1 MFLLTSSN
9 LIFFENQKIALF
21 RFMPS
26 TFPNRKRF
34 NVVQLKSFNYNETM
48 KDARRTRAYPV
59 VQILRK
65 TLWSAIPVVIIF
77 VFVSG
82 FSFWEIRKQNNL
94 SLENAITIYQTD
106 LSHRLDAI
114 AHFVQWTVVHDPILD
129 SFNTE
134 GHMGDF
140 RQAGNDLRLRVS
152 DMQYSTGS
160 EFMYFFYWDEGDIFI
175 NASELLVD
183 YETYKKIKKKVI
195 ADVEKEDN
203 AGGFSWMPSVID
215 GKTYLYYT
223 ITYKHRTFV
232 SLVSIE
238 DILAPLFN
246 INLGSHGNIRFQSL
260 DGNTYYQS
268 AGSPKGF
275 LKHYYNELYFRGED
289 ADLPFTLVVESD
301 MLGNYGKIFLLQFL
315 VFLAALALS
324 FIMGS
329 YILVTYKKVIL
340 PIKIF
345 SSNLSRMDSLSD
357 SESANID
364 LTDSRL
370 QELNQ
375 INDQFKSLIHE
386 ITRLR
391 INVYEAELDKNKFR
405 IHFLQQQIKPHFYL
419 NCLTTI
425 DSMVSLG
432 DISAAQKMLQFTS
445 KYFRYL
451 FQADKDFVPL
461 SSEIAHTEDYLD
473 IQMMRLSENI
483 EYSCEIDDKDLDILI
498 PPLLLITFVENII
511 KYAETQDDSLKITI
525 TGMDYLKDNAEY
537 IEICIKDNGQGFP
550 KEVIEKISNG
560 EYLTTDSGS
569 HIGISNCIRR
579 LKLLYG
585 DDFEFYLE
593 NSEAGGAVVVIRIPK
608 KTDL

>member
-1 MFLLTSSN
+1 M
-9 LIFFENQKIALF
+9 
-21 RFMPS
+21 
-26 TFPNRKRF
+26 
-34 NVVQLKSFNYNETM
+34 VQLKSFNYNETM
-48 KDARRTRAYPV
+48 KNARRNMGYPV

-65 TLWSAIPVVIIF
+65 TLWTAIPVVIIF
-77 VFVSG
+77 VFISG
-82 FSFWEIRKQNNL
+82 YSFWEIRRQNSL
-94 SLENAITIYQTD
+94 SLENAVNIYQTD

-129 SFNTE
+129 SFSRDK
-134 GHMGDF
+134 HMGDF

-160 EFMYFFYWDEGDIFI
+160 EYMYFFYWDEGDIFI
-175 NASELLVD
+175 NASELTVN

-195 ADVEKEDN
+195 EDVEKADN
-203 AGGFSWMPSVID
+203 SDGFSWIPSVID
-215 GKTYLYYT
+215 GKTYLYYS

-232 SLVSIE
+232 SLVSID

-246 INLGSHGNIRFQSL
+246 IKLGSHGNIQFLSL
-260 DGNTYYQS
+260 DGNRYYQS
-268 AGSPKGF
+268 GQSPEGL
-275 LKHYYNELYFRGED
+275 LKYYYNTQIFPGEE
-289 ADLPFTLVVESD
+289 ASLPFTLVIDSD
-301 MLGNYGKIFLLQFL
+301 MLGNYGKIFMLQFL
-315 VFLAALALS
+315 VFLATLALS
-324 FIMGS
+324 FIMGG

-345 SSNLSRMDSLSD
+345 SSNLSKMDSLSD
-357 SESANID
+357 SDAGALD
-364 LTDSRL
+364 LTDSRM

-391 INVYEAELDKNKFR
+391 INIYEAELDQNKFR

-425 DSMVSLG
+425 DSMISLG
-432 DISAAQKMLQFTS
+432 DTLAAQKMLQFTS

-461 SSEIAHTEDYLD
+461 SSEITHTEDYLD
-473 IQMMRLSENI
+473 IQMLRLSEDI
-483 EYSCEIDDKDLDILI
+483 DYSCDIDEKDMDIMI

-511 KYAETQDDSLKITI
+511 KYAEPAGESLKISI
-525 TGMDYLKDNAEY
+525 TGKDYVKNNEDY

-550 KEVIEKISNG
+550 AEVLAKIGKG
-560 EYLTTDSGS
+560 EYLTTDDGS

-579 LKLLYG
+579 LKLLYE
-585 DDFEFYLE
+585 DRFDFYLE
-593 NSEAGGAVVVIRIPK
+593 NDNNGGGVVKLGLPK
-608 KTDL
+608 SH

>member
-1 MFLLTSSN
+1 M
-9 LIFFENQKIALF
+9 
-21 RFMPS
+21 
-26 TFPNRKRF
+26 
-34 NVVQLKSFNYNETM
+34 VQLKSFNYNETM
-48 KDARRTRAYPV
+48 KNARRNMGYPV

-65 TLWSAIPVVIIF
+65 TLWTAIPVVIIF
-77 VFVSG
+77 VFISG
-82 FSFWEIRKQNNL
+82 YSFWEIRRQNSL
-94 SLENAITIYQTD
+94 SLENAVNIYQTD

-129 SFNTE
+129 SFSRDK
-134 GHMGDF
+134 HMGDF

-160 EFMYFFYWDEGDIFI
+160 EYMYFFYWDEGDIFI
-175 NASELLVD
+175 NASELTVN

-195 ADVEKEDN
+195 EDVEKADN
-203 AGGFSWMPSVID
+203 SDGFSWIPSVID
-215 GKTYLYYT
+215 GKTYLYYS

-232 SLVSIE
+232 SLVSID

-246 INLGSHGNIRFQSL
+246 IKLGSHGNIQFLSL
-260 DGNTYYQS
+260 DGNKYYQS
-268 AGSPKGF
+268 GQSPEGL
-275 LKHYYNELYFRGED
+275 LKYYYNTQIFPGEE
-289 ADLPFTLVVESD
+289 ASLPFTIVIDLD
-301 MLGNYGKIFLLQFL
+301 MLGNYGKIFMLQFL
-315 VFLAALALS
+315 VFLATLALS
-324 FIMGS
+324 FIMGG

-345 SSNLSRMDSLSD
+345 SSNLSKMDSLSD
-357 SESANID
+357 SDAGALD
-364 LTDSRL
+364 LTDSRM

-391 INVYEAELDKNKFR
+391 INIYEAELDQNKFR

-425 DSMVSLG
+425 DSMISLG
-432 DISAAQKMLQFTS
+432 DTLAAQKMLQFTS

-473 IQMMRLSENI
+473 IQMLRLSEDI
-483 EYSCEIDDKDLDILI
+483 DYSCDIDEKDMDIMI

-511 KYAETQDDSLKITI
+511 KYAEPAGESLKISI
-525 TGMDYLKDNAEY
+525 TGKDYVKNNEDY

-550 KEVIEKISNG
+550 AEVLAKIGKG
-560 EYLTTDSGS
+560 EYLTTDDGS

-579 LKLLYG
+579 LKLLYE
-585 DDFEFYLE
+585 DRFDFYLE
-593 NSEAGGAVVVIRIPK
+593 NDNNGGGVVKLGLPK
-608 KTDL
+608 SH

>member
-1 MFLLTSSN
+1 
-9 LIFFENQKIALF
+9 
-21 RFMPS
+21 
-26 TFPNRKRF
+26 
-34 NVVQLKSFNYNETM
+34 M
-48 KDARRTRAYPV
+48 KNARRTTAYPV

-65 TLWSAIPVVIIF
+65 TLWTAIPVVIIF
-77 VFVSG
+77 MFVSG
-82 FSFWEIRKQNNL
+82 FSFWEIRRQNNL

-129 SFNTE
+129 PFKTD
-134 GHMGDF
+134 GHVGDF

-175 NASELLVD
+175 NASELTVD

-195 ADVEKEDN
+195 DDFENVDN
-203 AGGFSWMPSVID
+203 TEGFSWMPSVIG
-215 GKTYLYYT
+215 GKTYLYYS
-223 ITYKHRTFV
+223 ITYRHRTFV

-238 DILAPLFN
+238 DILAPLSN
-246 INLGSHGNIRFQSL
+246 INLGSHGNIKFQSL

-268 AGSPKGF
+268 ATSPEGL
-275 LKHYYNELYFRGED
+275 LKHYYNELHFRGED
-289 ADLPFTLVVESD
+289 AGLPFTLVIESD

-324 FIMGS
+324 LIMGS
-329 YILVTYKKVIL
+329 YILATYKKVIL

-357 SESANID
+357 AESANLD
-364 LTDSRL
+364 LTDSKM

-391 INVYEAELDKNKFR
+391 INVYEAELDQNKFR

-425 DSMVSLG
+425 DSMLSLG
-432 DISAAQKMLQFTS
+432 DVSAAQKMLQFTS

-483 EYSCEIDDKDLDILI
+483 EYSCDIDDKYMDVMI

-511 KYAETQDDSLKITI
+511 KYAEPAGDSLQISI
-525 TGMDYLKDNAEY
+525 TGSDYVKNDADY

-550 KEVIEKISNG
+550 EEVITKISNG

-569 HIGISNCIRR
+569 HIGITNCIRR

-593 NSEAGGAVVVIRIPK
+593 NSTAGGAAVVIRIPRK
-608 KTDL
+608 E

>member
-1 MFLLTSSN
+1 M
-9 LIFFENQKIALF
+9 
-21 RFMPS
+21 
-26 TFPNRKRF
+26 
-34 NVVQLKSFNYNETM
+34 VQLKSFNYNETM
-48 KDARRTRAYPV
+48 KNARRNMGYPV

-65 TLWSAIPVVIIF
+65 TLWTAIPVVIIF
-77 VFVSG
+77 VFISG
-82 FSFWEIRKQNNL
+82 YSFWEIRRQNSL
-94 SLENAITIYQTD
+94 SLENAVNIYQTD

-129 SFNTE
+129 SFSRDK
-134 GHMGDF
+134 HMGDF

-160 EFMYFFYWDEGDIFI
+160 EYMYFFYWDEGDIFI
-175 NASELLVD
+175 NASELTVN

-195 ADVEKEDN
+195 EDVEKADN
-203 AGGFSWMPSVID
+203 SDGFSWIPSVID
-215 GKTYLYYT
+215 GKTYLYYS

-232 SLVSIE
+232 SLVSID

-246 INLGSHGNIRFQSL
+246 IKLGSHGNIQFLSL
-260 DGNTYYQS
+260 DGNKYYQS
-268 AGSPKGF
+268 GQSPEGL
-275 LKHYYNELYFRGED
+275 LKYYYNTQIFPGEE
-289 ADLPFTLVVESD
+289 ASLPFTLVIDSD
-301 MLGNYGKIFLLQFL
+301 MLGNYGKIFMLQFL
-315 VFLAALALS
+315 VFLATLALS
-324 FIMGS
+324 FIMGG

-345 SSNLSRMDSLSD
+345 SSNLSKMDSLSD
-357 SESANID
+357 SDVGALD
-364 LTDSRL
+364 LTDSRM

-391 INVYEAELDKNKFR
+391 INIYEAELDQNKFR

-425 DSMVSLG
+425 DSMISLG
-432 DISAAQKMLQFTS
+432 DTLAAQKMLQFTS

-473 IQMMRLSENI
+473 IQMLRLSEDI
-483 EYSCEIDDKDLDILI
+483 DYSCDIDEKDMDIMI

-511 KYAETQDDSLKITI
+511 KYAEPAGESLKISI
-525 TGMDYLKDNAEY
+525 TGKDYVKNNEDY

-550 KEVIEKISNG
+550 AEVLEKIGKG
-560 EYLTTDSGS
+560 EYLTTDDGS

-579 LKLLYG
+579 LKLLYE
-585 DDFEFYLE
+585 DRFDFYLE
-593 NSEAGGAVVVIRIPK
+593 NDNNGGGVVKLGLPK
-608 KTDL
+608 SH